1 MIEICKKSDQENTDL
16 T

>member
-1 MIEICKKSDQENTDL
+1 MIEICKKSDQENKDL